1 MFLNHLKVI
10 LICVS
15 ITASVLGWGDQGHK
29 LINRH
34 AMNNLPKEMELFKAW
49 TDSVSENAPQPDKRR
64 SWDSTE
70 YPKHFID
77 LDFYD
82 EFKDYKIV
90 KSKSVLIEKYGDSLV
105 TAMGIL
111 PWNTLDFYNQLVD
124 AFKNKDRSKAI
135 SLMAYLGHYIAD
147 AHNPMHTILNYDG
160 ILTNQKGL
168 HSRYESRMFNRFY
181 KKIKYGL
188 KPVLPTQINCIEKY
202 VWDYILASHNYN
214 QLIFMSDIEAASVDS
229 SYGEKYYSIMWFRL
243 QHFTTQ
249 TLNNAVES
257 IVSIYYSA
265 WINAGKPEFS
275 EFN

>member
-124 AFKNKDRSKAI
+124 AFKNKDKSKAI
-135 SLMAYLGHYIAD
+135 FYMAYLGHYIAD